1 MKKYTTQWI
10 TAALITL
17 TASTGTYAGDFADMA
32 TVTAVNPRFE
42 TMNVPRQQCQVVQET
57 VPQERSLTG
66 ALIGGVAGAIIG
78 SQVGGG
84 KGRIATGAIGA
95 GAGAIVGDRIDNSNN
110 GSTTRQVERC
120 TLVDNYQQVVRGYD
134 VSYQYQNRTYQTYMN
149 SAVKVG
155 DAIRVQVSVTPF

>member
-1 MKKYTTQWI
+1 MKVITQWI
-10 TAALITL
+10 TAGLIALTVNNSAI
-17 TASTGTYAGDFADMA
+17 AGDFTDMA
-32 TVTAVNPRFE
+32 IVTAVNPRYE
-42 TMNVPRQQCQVVQET
+42 TTNVPRQQCQVVQET

-66 ALIGGVAGAIIG
+66 AIVGGVAGAIIG

-95 GAGAIVGDRIDNSNN
+95 GTGAIIGDRIDNNNN
-110 GSTTRQVERC
+110 GISTRQVERC
-120 TLVDNYQQVVRGYD
+120 TLVDSYQQLVRGYD

-155 DAIRVQVSVTPF
+155 DAIRVQVSVAPF